1 MKVVAFVGSA
11 RKRHTYNAAARFLDN
26 LRSMGDVETE
36 IVSLSAYRLEIC
48 RGCKLCTD
56 KGEELCPLK
65 DDRDLLLAKL
75 FAADGVV
82 FATPNYSYSVSGRM
96 KVFLDRLAF
105 ALHRPRGFGKAYTS
119 IVVEAIYRGREIMKY
134 LDFVA
139 RVLGFN
145 VVKGSLVKSLEPVPE
160 KVRKANERK
169 IDRQSRKFYEVLAR
183 KELPAPSLLALFMFR
198 WGRTSMHLMLDESFR
213 DYTYYGQAGWW
224 TADYYYPVRLGPLKR
239 LVGRAV
245 DGVVARR
252 IRKSNPPKPVAGG

>member
-11 RKRHTYNAAARFLDN
+11 RKRHTYDATARFLDN

-36 IVSLSAYRLEIC
+36 IVFLSDYHLEIC

-65 DDRDLLLAKL
+65 DDRDSLLAKL

-82 FATPNYSYSVSGRM
+82 FATPNYSYNVSGQM

-105 ALHRPRGFGKAYTS
+105 ALHRPRCFGKAYTS
-119 IVVEAIYRGREIMKY
+119 IVVEAIYRGREIIKY

-139 RVLGFN
+139 WGLGFN
-145 VVKGSLVKSLEPVPE
+145 VAKGSLLKSLEPLTE
-160 KVRKANERK
+160 KVRRKNEKA
-169 IDRQSRKFYEVLAR
+169 IDRQSRKFYETLVK
-183 KELPAPSLLALFMFR
+183 KEFPAPSLLGLFAFR
-198 WGRTSMHLMLDESFR
+198 YGRTSMHLMLDESFR

-224 TADYYYPVRLGPLKR
+224 TADYFYPIRLCSAKKAIGWM
-239 LVGRAV
+239 VDHIAAGRIKK
-245 DGVVARR
+245 G
-252 IRKSNPPKPVAGG
+252 NFPKPVAGG